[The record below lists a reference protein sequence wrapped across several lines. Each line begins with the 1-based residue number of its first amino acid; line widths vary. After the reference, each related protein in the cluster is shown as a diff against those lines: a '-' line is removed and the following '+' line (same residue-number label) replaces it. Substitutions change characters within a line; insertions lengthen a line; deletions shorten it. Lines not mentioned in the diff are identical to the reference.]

1 MPQDFLVDASANLL
15 GTFVGAGLALLTAA
29 LVKRAE
35 QRRAEMSRLQR
46 LIDRIYRSR
55 ALTLKPTTSPRVA
68 ELSAEERGHF
78 QRVTSS
84 IFTIRNLVEEAAGTF
99 HPKAPAV
106 PVLDD
111 MYAATLDYLNAIEF
125 DNRDY
130 LNESMRLREALIAG
144 EARLKRLHRSLVV
157 RDPGG
162 IATSPS

>member
-35 QRRAEMSRLQR
+35 QRRSEMSRLQR

-55 ALTLKPTTSPRVA
+55 ALTSKPMTAQRVTPLDA
-68 ELSAEERGHF
+68 EARGHF

-84 IFTIRNLVEEAAGTF
+84 IFTIRNLIEEAAGTF
-99 HPKAPAV
+99 HPKAAAV

-111 MYAATLDYLNAIEF
+111 MYAATLDYLNAIEV
-125 DNRDY
+125 DDRDY
-130 LNESMRLREALIAG
+130 VNESMRLREALIAG
-144 EARLKRLHRSLVV
+144 GARLKRLHGSLVV

-162 IATSPS
+162 IASSPS

>member
-35 QRRAEMSRLQR
+35 QRRSELTRLQR

-55 ALTLKPTTSPRVA
+55 ALTQKPMTTQRVA
-68 ELSAEERGHF
+68 QLSTEERGHF

-84 IFTIRNLVEEAAGTF
+84 IFTIRNLIEEAAGTF
-99 HPKAPAV
+99 HPKATAV

-111 MYAATLDYLNAIEF
+111 MYAATLEYLNAIEV
-125 DNRDY
+125 DDRDY

-144 EARLKRLHRSLVV
+144 EARLKRLHGSLVL

-162 IATSPS
+162 IASAPA